1 MESLVRVNAA
11 TVKSLPPIKTN
22 LYKLLNLLVL
32 RNMIRG
38 SNLIKN
44 LAVSHFAEWF
54 KVEKGFKPMNFQ
66 LFFSFFVACSPTLR
80 GKEL

>member
-44 LAVSHFAEWF
+44 LAVLYPVSTSWTKLA
-54 KVEKGFKPMNFQ
+54 N
-66 LFFSFFVACSPTLR
+66 
-80 GKEL
+80 